1 LRHQA
6 VAGHGATAADGGRRL
21 VAEVGEVIRVLDRL
35 GRPLLRVIDPE
46 AAHALV
52 IKATRLAPTLPRHP
66 DDRRLQVDA
75 MGLRF
80 PNPIGI
86 AAGFDKNAVVPDAL
100 LALGFGFVEIGT
112 VTPRP
117 QPGNPPPRLFRL
129 NRDRAVINRLGFNND
144 GVARVRERL
153 AARTPAAGIIG
164 VNVGANKDAPDRA
177 ADYAA
182 AIAAL
187 AAPASYF
194 TVNVSSPNTPGLRD
208 LQHKAAL
215 DDLLARVIDAR
226 DRAAA
231 TAGRK
236 PILLK
241 IAPDLALAELDDIV
255 AVARARRID
264 GMIISNT
271 TISRPGALQDLIPAR
286 EPGGLSGRPL
296 FALSTRMLAEA
307 FVRVERAFPLMG
319 VGGIDSG
326 ASALAKVRAGAL
338 LVQLY
343 TGLIYC
349 GLRVLDDIKRAL
361 VRDLEVEGAG
371 ALADLV
377 GRDAL
382 ARTAERS

>member
-52 IKATRLAPTLPRHP
+52 IKATRWAPTLPRHP

>member
-1 LRHQA
+1 M
-6 VAGHGATAADGGRRL
+6 
-21 VAEVGEVIRVLDRL
+21 INILDRL
-35 GRPLLRVIDPE
+35 ARPLLRAIDPE
-46 AAHALV
+46 SAHALV
-52 IKATRLAPTLPRHP
+52 IRAMGWGPIFSAPA
-66 DDRRLQVDA
+66 DDRRLQVA
-75 MGLRF
+75 AIGLRF
-80 PNPIGI
+80 PNPVGV

-129 NRDRAVINRLGFNND
+129 DRDRAVVTRLGFNNE
-144 GVARVRERL
+144 GLARVRERL
-153 AARTPAAGIIG
+153 SERAPGRGIIG
-164 VNVGANKDAPDRA
+164 INVGANTDAADRA
-177 ADYAA
+177 ADYGA

-187 AAPASYF
+187 AEPASYF

-208 LQHKAAL
+208 LQQRAAL

-231 TAGRK
+231 AVGRR

-241 IAPDLALAELDDIV
+241 IAPDLALAELDDVV

-264 GMIISNT
+264 GMIVSNT
-271 TISRPGALQDLIPAR
+271 TVSRPGALKDRIPAR
-286 EPGGLSGRPL
+286 QPGGLSGRPL
-296 FALSTRMLAEA
+296 FALSTRMLAA
-307 FVRVERAFPLMG
+307 TFVRVEGAFPLIG

-338 LVQLY
+338 LIQLY

-349 GLRVLDDIKRAL
+349 GLPLLDDIKRAL
-361 VRDLEVEGAG
+361 VRALEAEGAG
-371 ALADLV
+371 ALEDLV
-377 GRDAL
+377 GRDAS
-382 ARTAERS
+382 AQAAEPR

>member
-1 LRHQA
+1 
-6 VAGHGATAADGGRRL
+6 
-21 VAEVGEVIRVLDRL
+21 VIRILDCL
-35 GRPLLRVIDPE
+35 GRPLLRAIDPE

-52 IKATRLAPTLPRHP
+52 IKAMGWTPTLPSRP
-66 DDRRLQVDA
+66 DDRRLGVA
-75 MGLRF
+75 AIGLRF

-86 AAGFDKNAVVPDAL
+86 AAGFDKNARVPDAL

-117 QPGNPPPRLFRL
+117 QRGNRPPRLFRL
-129 NRDRAVINRLGFNND
+129 DRDRAVINRLGFNND
-144 GVARVRERL
+144 GVVRVRERL

-164 VNVGANKDAPDRA
+164 VNVGANKDTPDRA

-182 AIAAL
+182 AITAL
-187 AAPASYF
+187 AGPASYF

-236 PILLK
+236 PVLLK
-241 IAPDLALAELDDIV
+241 IAPDLALVELDDIV

-264 GMIISNT
+264 GMIVSNT

-286 EPGGLSGRPL
+286 ESGGLSGRPL
-296 FALSTRMLAEA
+296 FALSTRMLAET
-307 FVRVERAFPLMG
+307 FVRVERAFPLIG

-338 LVQLY
+338 LIQLY

-371 ALADLV
+371 ALTDLV
-377 GRDAL
+377 GRDAA
-382 ARTAERS
+382 ARTAERW

>member
-1 LRHQA
+1 MLNRLRRPA
-6 VAGHGATAADGGRRL
+6 AHGGGF
-21 VAEVGEVIRVLDRL
+21 GVISVLDRL
-35 GRPLLRVIDPE
+35 ARPLLRGIDPE
-46 AAHALV
+46 SAHALV
-52 IKATRLAPTLPRHP
+52 IKAVGWAPIRRSRP
-66 DDRRLQVDA
+66 DDRRLQVTTI
-75 MGLRF
+75 GLRF
-80 PNPIGI
+80 PNPVGI

-129 NRDRAVINRLGFNND
+129 DRDRAVINRLGFNND
-144 GVARVRERL
+144 GVGRVRARL
-153 AARTPAAGIIG
+153 AARTSGAGIIG
-164 VNVGANKDAPDRA
+164 INVGANKEAPDRV
-177 ADYAA
+177 ADYAT

-187 AAPASYF
+187 AEPASYF

-241 IAPDLALAELDDIV
+241 IAPDLSLAELDDIV

-264 GMIISNT
+264 GMIVSNT
-271 TISRPGALQDLIPAR
+271 TISRPGTLHDLVPAR
-286 EPGGLSGRPL
+286 EAGGLSGRPL
-296 FALSTRMLAEA
+296 FALSTRMLAET
-307 FVRVERAFPLMG
+307 FVRVERAFPLIG

-326 ASALAKVRAGAL
+326 AAALAKVRAGAL
-338 LVQLY
+338 LIQLY
-343 TGLIYC
+343 TGLIYG
-349 GLRVLDDIKRAL
+349 GLQLLDDIKRAL
-361 VRDLEVEGAG
+361 LRDLEAEGVG
-371 ALADLV
+371 AFEDLV
-377 GRDAL
+377 GRDAV
-382 ARTAERS
+382 AHIAKPF

>member
-1 LRHQA
+1 
-6 VAGHGATAADGGRRL
+6 
-21 VAEVGEVIRVLDRL
+21 VISILDRL
-35 GRPLLRVIDPE
+35 ARPLLSAIDPE

-52 IKATRLAPTLPRHP
+52 IKAMGWAPMLPPRR
-66 DDRRLQVDA
+66 DDRRLQVTA
-75 MGLRF
+75 IGLRF
-80 PNPIGI
+80 PNPIGM
-86 AAGFDKNAVVPDAL
+86 AAGFDKNAMVPDAL
-100 LALGFGFVEIGT
+100 LGLGFGFVEIGT

-117 QPGNPPPRLFRL
+117 QPGNRPPRLFRL
-129 NRDRAVINRLGFNND
+129 GRDRAVINRLGFNND

-153 AARTPAAGIIG
+153 AARPSPRGIVGI
-164 VNVGANKDAPDRA
+164 NVGANKEASDRA

-187 AAPASYF
+187 ADQASYF

-226 DRAAA
+226 DIAAA
-231 TAGRK
+231 TVGRK

-241 IAPDLALAELDDIV
+241 IAPDLALTELDDIV

-264 GMIISNT
+264 GMIVSNT
-271 TISRPGALQDLIPAR
+271 TISRPGALHDLIPAR
-286 EPGGLSGRPL
+286 QPGGLSGRPL
-296 FALSTRMLAEA
+296 FALSTRMLAET
-307 FVRVERAFPLMG
+307 FVRVERAFPLIG

-338 LVQLY
+338 LIQLY
-343 TGLIYC
+343 TGLIFC
-349 GLRVLDDIKRAL
+349 GLRVLDDIKCAL

-371 ALADLV
+371 AVADLV
-377 GRDAL
+377 GRDAWARL
-382 ARTAERS
+382 AEPW

>member
-1 LRHQA
+1 LA
-6 VAGHGATAADGGRRL
+6 
-21 VAEVGEVIRVLDRL
+21 VIRILDRL
-35 GRPLLRVIDPE
+35 GRPLLRLIDAE
-46 AAHALV
+46 AAHALT
-52 IKATRLAPTLPRHP
+52 IKAMRWAPTLPARA
-66 DDRRLQVDA
+66 DDRRLQVAA

-80 PNPIGI
+80 PNPVGM
-86 AAGFDKNAVVPDAL
+86 AAGFDKNARVPDAL

-117 QPGNPPPRLFRL
+117 QSGNLPPRLFRMS
-129 NRDRAVINRLGFNND
+129 RDRAVIKRLGFNND

-153 AARTPAAGIIG
+153 TARASAAGIIG
-164 VNVGANKDAPDRA
+164 VNVGANKEAPDRA
-177 ADYAA
+177 GDYAT

-187 AAPASYF
+187 AEPASYF

-271 TISRPGALQDLIPAR
+271 TVSRPGALQDLIPAR

-296 FALSTRMLAEA
+296 FALSTRMLAET
-307 FVRVERAFPLMG
+307 FVRVERAFPLIG

-326 ASALAKVRAGAL
+326 TSALAKVRAGAL
-338 LVQLY
+338 LIQLY

-349 GLRVLDDIKRAL
+349 GLRVLDEIKRAL
-361 VRDLEVEGAG
+361 VRELEVEGAG

-377 GRDAL
+377 GRDAS
-382 ARTAERS
+382 ARTAERW

>member
-1 LRHQA
+1 LL
-6 VAGHGATAADGGRRL
+6 GTTGRDRRGERL
-21 VAEVGEVIRVLDRL
+21 IAEVGEVIRVLDRL
-35 GRPLLRVIDPE
+35 AGPWLRMIDPE
-46 AAHALV
+46 AAHALA
-52 IKATRLAPTLPRHP
+52 IKAMGWAPTLPPRP
-66 DDRRLQVDA
+66 DDRRLRVAA

-80 PNPIGI
+80 PNPIGM
-86 AAGFDKNAVVPDAL
+86 AAGFDKNAMVPDAV

-117 QPGNPPPRLFRL
+117 QPGNLPPRLFRL

-153 AARTPAAGIIG
+153 AARAAAAGIIG

-177 ADYAA
+177 ADYAT

-187 AAPASYF
+187 AEPASYF

-226 DRAAA
+226 DRAVA

-255 AVARARRID
+255 AVARARHID
-264 GMIISNT
+264 GMIVSNT
-271 TISRPGALQDLIPAR
+271 TVSRPGALRDQLPAR

-296 FALSTRMLAEA
+296 FALSTRMLAET
-307 FVRVERAFPLMG
+307 FVRVERAFPLIG

-338 LVQLY
+338 LIQLY

-349 GLRVLDDIKRAL
+349 GLQILDEIKRAL
-361 VRDLEVEGAG
+361 VRELELEGAG

-377 GRDAL
+377 GCDAS
-382 ARTAERS
+382 ARTAERW

>member
-6 VAGHGATAADGGRRL
+6 VAGHEGGASANGRRL
-21 VAEVGEVIRVLDRL
+21 IAEVGEVIRILDRL
-35 GRPLLRVIDPE
+35 VRPLLRVVDPE
-46 AAHALV
+46 AAHALT
-52 IKATRLAPTLPRHP
+52 IKAVGWVPTLSPRP
-66 DDRRLQVDA
+66 DDRRLQVAA

-86 AAGFDKNAVVPDAL
+86 AAGFDKNAMVPDAL

-117 QPGNPPPRLFRL
+117 QPGNRPPRLFRL
-129 NRDRAVINRLGFNND
+129 DRDRAVINRLGFNND

-153 AARTPAAGIIG
+153 AVRASAAGIIG
-164 VNVGANKDAPDRA
+164 VNVGANKDALDRA

-182 AIAAL
+182 AITAL
-187 AAPASYF
+187 AEPASYF

-236 PILLK
+236 PVLLK

-271 TISRPGALQDLIPAR
+271 TISRPGALQALTH

-296 FALSTRMLAEA
+296 FALSTRMLAET
-307 FVRVERAFPLMG
+307 FVRVERAFPLIG

-338 LVQLY
+338 LIQLY
-343 TGLIYC
+343 TGLIYG
-349 GLRVLDDIKRAL
+349 GLRVLDESKRAL
-361 VRDLEVEGAG
+361 LRDLEVGGAG
-371 ALADLV
+371 ALTDLV
-377 GRDAL
+377 GRDAS
-382 ARTAERS
+382 ARTAERW

>member
-6 VAGHGATAADGGRRL
+6 VAGHGATAAAGGRRL

-52 IKATRLAPTLPRHP
+52 IKATRWAPTLPRHP

>member
-1 LRHQA
+1 M
-6 VAGHGATAADGGRRL
+6 
-21 VAEVGEVIRVLDRL
+21 IRILDRL
-35 GRPLLRVIDPE
+35 ARPWLRVIDPE
-46 AAHALV
+46 AAHALT
-52 IKATRLAPTLPRHP
+52 IKAMGWTPTLQPRP
-66 DDRRLQVDA
+66 DDRRLQVAA

-80 PNPIGI
+80 PNPIGM
-86 AAGFDKNAVVPDAL
+86 AAGFDKNAMVPDVL

-117 QPGNPPPRLFRL
+117 QPGNRPPRLFRL
-129 NRDRAVINRLGFNND
+129 DRDRAVINRLGFNND

-153 AARTPAAGIIG
+153 AARASAAGIIG
-164 VNVGANKDAPDRA
+164 VNVGANKEAPDRA
-177 ADYAA
+177 GDYAT

-187 AAPASYF
+187 AEPASYF
-194 TVNVSSPNTPGLRD
+194 TVNVSSPTTPGLRD

-215 DDLLARVIDAR
+215 DDLLGRVVDAR

-231 TAGRK
+231 TAGTK

-271 TISRPGALQDLIPAR
+271 TIGRPGALQDLIPAR

-296 FALSTRMLAEA
+296 FALSTRMLAET
-307 FVRVERAFPLMG
+307 FVRVERAFPLIG

-338 LVQLY
+338 LIQLY

-349 GLRVLDDIKRAL
+349 GLRVLDEIKRAL
-361 VRDLEVEGAG
+361 VRELEVEGAG
-371 ALADLV
+371 GLADLV
-377 GRDAL
+377 GRDAS
-382 ARTAERS
+382 ARTAERW

>member
-1 LRHQA
+1 M
-6 VAGHGATAADGGRRL
+6 
-21 VAEVGEVIRVLDRL
+21 IRILDRL
-35 GRPLLRVIDPE
+35 GRPLLRLIDPE
-46 AAHALV
+46 GAHALT
-52 IKATRLAPTLPRHP
+52 IKAMRWAPTLPPRT
-66 DDRRLQVDA
+66 DDRRLQVAA

-80 PNPIGI
+80 PNPVGM
-86 AAGFDKNAVVPDAL
+86 AAGFDKNAMVPDAL

-117 QPGNPPPRLFRL
+117 QPGNLPPRLFRL
-129 NRDRAVINRLGFNND
+129 DRDRAVINRLGFNND

-153 AARTPAAGIIG
+153 AARAAAAGIIG

-177 ADYAA
+177 ADYAT

-187 AAPASYF
+187 VEPASYF
-194 TVNVSSPNTPGLRD
+194 SVNVSSPNTPGLRD

-215 DDLLARVIDAR
+215 DELLGRVIEAR

-271 TISRPGALQDLIPAR
+271 TVGRPGALQDLIPAR

-296 FALSTRMLAEA
+296 FALSTRMLAET
-307 FVRVERAFPLMG
+307 FVRVERAFPLIG

-338 LVQLY
+338 LIQLY

-349 GLRVLDDIKRAL
+349 GLQVLDEIKRAL
-361 VRDLEVEGAG
+361 VRALEVEGAG

-377 GRDAL
+377 GRDAS
-382 ARTAERS
+382 ARTAERW